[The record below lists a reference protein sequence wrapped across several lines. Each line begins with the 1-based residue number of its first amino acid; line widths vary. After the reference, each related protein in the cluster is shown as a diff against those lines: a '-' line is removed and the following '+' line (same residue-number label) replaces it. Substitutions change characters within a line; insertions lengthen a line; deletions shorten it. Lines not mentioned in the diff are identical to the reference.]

1 MKIAQW
7 KKVHTALLFS
17 PLIITLFMTGCGG
30 GSDSRNNPNNP
41 DAGNTNGSGTD
52 DSGGVETAERPPAP
66 ELMLDIQ
73 ATKTL
78 QFSWDTVEGATSYQL
93 LENPDGQSGFSEIAS
108 LPETE
113 NEYPHI
119 VFLPQ
124 RLNASYILEACN
136 SAGCEPSFSVAVT
149 GHLSDAV
156 GYFKASNTEEGDSFG
171 SNVALSADGST
182 LAVGSSGEESTS
194 AEING
199 AQDDNDGINRGAVY
213 VFVRSATEAG
223 GQWQQQAYIKPTQS
237 ANHRYFGNAIT
248 LSENGNTLAVGGQNW
263 DGVSVFSRAGSDWT
277 EKNVLKPDS
286 GFSGIKAF
294 GYSLALSLDGDTL
307 AIGARR
313 EGQPFGEG
321 SLYGRGAAYVFTRD
335 ESGWREQAFLKP
347 LNDPQ
352 IDNDLAYVGE
362 AVSLSGD
369 GNVLVVGAPG
379 YNLPVSGV
387 QATLN
392 RAGAAYTFVRNDDGS
407 WSSPQRL
414 IAPNADAKDEFG
426 GSVAL
431 AADGLTL
438 AVGAAREQSN
448 ATGVDGDQDNNSY
461 DGSGAVYIFTR
472 IESEDTWSLQSYL
485 KADMTDFA
493 SFGSSVALNDDGSV
507 LAVGAKEKSSGGAGI
522 NNPSSESAGR
532 SGAAY
537 LFTSESGVW
546 QQTAFIKASNPGNSD
561 YFGQRISLSG
571 DGSTLAVAARG
582 ESSQAT
588 GINGDQEDDSASNA
602 GAVYLY

>member
-1 MKIAQW
+1 MKIAPW

-30 GSDSRNNPNNP
+30 GSGSGSSPSNP
-41 DAGNTNGSGTD
+41 DADNTNGSGSDT
-52 DSGGVETAERPPAP
+52 SGGVETTERPPAP

-108 LPETE
+108 LPNTE
-113 NEYPHI
+113 NSYQHI

-136 SAGCEPSFSVAVT
+136 SAGCESSFSVGVT
-149 GHLSDAV
+149 GHLSDAI
-156 GYFKASNTEEGDSFG
+156 GYFKASNTEEKDSFG
-171 SNVALSADGST
+171 SSVALSADGTT
-182 LAVGSSGEESTS
+182 LAVGSSKEESTS

-199 AQDDNDGINRGAVY
+199 AQDNNDGFDMGAVY
-213 VFVRSATEAG
+213 VFVRSAKEAG
-223 GQWQQQAYIKPTQS
+223 GQWQQQAYIKPSQP
-237 ANHRYFGNAIT
+237 ANYLYFGNAIA
-248 LSENGNTLAVGGQNW
+248 LSENGDTLAVGGRNR
-263 DGVSVFSRAGSDWT
+263 DRVFIFSRAGSDWAEET
-277 EKNVLKPDS
+277 VLTPDS
-286 GFSGIKAF
+286 GFNGIKEF
-294 GYSLALSLDGDTL
+294 GYSLALSRDGDTL

-313 EGQPFGEG
+313 EGQPFSEG
-321 SLYGRGAAYVFTRD
+321 SLYGRGAAYVFIRD
-335 ESGWREQAFLKP
+335 ESGWHEQAFLKP

-352 IDNDLAYVGE
+352 IDNDRAYVGE
-362 AVSLSGD
+362 AISLSGD

-379 YNLPVSGV
+379 YNLPESGV

-392 RAGAAYTFVRNDDGS
+392 RAGAAYTFVRNDGS

-414 IAPNADAKDEFG
+414 IASNADATDEFG

-431 AADGLTL
+431 ADDGLTL
-438 AVGAAREQSN
+438 AVGAAREKSR
-448 ATGVDGDQDNNSY
+448 ATGVDGDQDNNSQ

-472 IESEDTWSLQSYL
+472 IENEDTWSQQSYL
-485 KADMTDFA
+485 KADMTSFA

-507 LAVGAKEKSSGGAGI
+507 LAVGAKDKAAGGAGI
-522 NNPSSESAGR
+522 NNPSSESAGS

-546 QQTAFIKASNPGNSD
+546 QQTAFIKASNPGYRD

-571 DGSTLAVAARG
+571 DGSALAVAAGG

-588 GINGDQEDDSASNA
+588 GINGDQEDDSAPNA